1 MCILLFMRTNVGPP
15 LHFELFATFEFS
27 SLSKNLKF
35 EQKYECRAKKS
46 YFKESRLVS
55 EYNLAFLQY
64 LRVRLLLYSHQ
75 VEYFERTFLLGYCI
89 NELKHACNKN
99 TWTHVVTFC

>member
-1 MCILLFMRTNVGPP
+1 MGSYVYTFIYENKRWTP
-15 LHFELFATFEFS
+15 LHFDLFATFEFS

-35 EQKYECRAKKS
+35 EQKYEFRAKKS

-64 LRVRLLLYSHQ
+64 LRVRLLLY
-75 VEYFERTFLLGYCI
+75 
-89 NELKHACNKN
+89 
-99 TWTHVVTFC
+99 